1 MQNARTFMQN
11 GTHHTNGSASRP
23 ATGDRRDA
31 LKRIIRSG
39 IVGRQADL
47 VRLLEREGFEVTQ
60 SSVSRDLRDLGVAK
74 VGDRYVLAED
84 AAGAGPA
91 AGFEAVANFVQGFQ
105 PAGPNLIVVRTT
117 IGAAQS
123 VALAIDRARWPEIVG
138 TISGD
143 DTIFIATDS
152 ARRQKVVADR
162 LRSIFDV

>member
-1 MQNARTFMQN
+1 MQNTRTFMQPLP
-11 GTHHTNGSASRP
+11 HTPGSASRP

-31 LKRIIRSG
+31 LRRIIRAG
-39 IVGRQADL
+39 TVGRQADL

-74 VGDRYVLAED
+74 VGDRYVLPDE
-84 AAGAGPA
+84 AGAPV
-91 AGFEAVANFVQGFQ
+91 AGFEAVAGFVQGFQ

-123 VALAIDRARWPEIVG
+123 VALAIDRARWPEVVG

-143 DTIFIATDS
+143 DTIFVATEN
-152 ARRQKVVADR
+152 AGHRRAVADR
-162 LRSIFDV
+162 LRAIFDL

>member
-1 MQNARTFMQN
+1 MQNTRTFMQPLP
-11 GTHHTNGSASRP
+11 HTPGSASRP

-31 LKRIIRSG
+31 LRRIIRAG
-39 IVGRQADL
+39 TVGRQADL

-74 VGDRYVLAED
+74 VGDRYVLPED
-84 AAGAGPA
+84 AGTPV
-91 AGFEAVANFVQGFQ
+91 AGFEAVAGFVQGFQ

-123 VALAIDRARWPEIVG
+123 VAIAIDRARWPEVVG

-143 DTIFIATDS
+143 DTIFVATEN
-152 ARRQKVVADR
+152 ARQQRAVADR
-162 LRSIFDV
+162 LRAIFDL